1 MARKQ
6 QRSSYDRSSY
16 GTKRSQR
23 RARRAAGR
31 HGKGGDAALDAREA
45 ALDSLFADDGAAPGH
60 AKAGAAA
67 FSRSAYGSENPYS
80 RDRGAGSYSEV
91 RKRRH
96 RRSMVKRA
104 LVAVL
109 VTVLLGAGGAFGYLW
124 YIQHNMNDGMDP
136 ELMAALARANAGD
149 PFYMV
154 LMGTD
159 ASTERMAADEFAG
172 DNFRTDSLMLARID
186 PRDQKVAVVSLMR
199 DTQVDMGAEY
209 GEQKIN
215 AAHAIGGAA
224 FTVQTV
230 SKLAGVPISHYAEI
244 NFDGFCEVV
253 DALGGIEVDV
263 PIEIDDPDAGGHLDA
278 GTQTLNGEQAL
289 ILCRSRSAFEEYGS
303 GDSYRAA
310 NQRMVIGAIL
320 SKLLHSDLGT
330 MMGSVQALSSYI
342 TTDFSLSD
350 IMSLASSMHGI
361 DMGSS
366 FYTAV
371 NPTTSEY
378 IDGVWWEIMDDAAW
392 RQMMA
397 RIDQGLPPSASDDID
412 PATGIAFSSAGS
424 AGQRS
429 GAVAVRNGSG
439 IDGAGIEAQQLVESL
454 GYATTVANANHSDY
468 AETVVVYTEAG
479 QRPYAEEIVEKLGCG
494 RAEQDDGDYI
504 FNGNFLVLIGS
515 DWPGG
520 KAAS

>member
-1 MARKQ
+1 MARRP
-6 QRSSYDRSSY
+6 QRSSYDRSAYS
-16 GTKRSQR
+16 TKRSQR
-23 RARRAAGR
+23 RAQRAGGR
-31 HGKGGDAALDAREA
+31 HRKGADPALDARNA
-45 ALDSLFADDGAAPGH
+45 ALDSLFEDDGASSSRGE
-60 AKAGAAA
+60 AGAAA
-67 FSRSAYGSENPYS
+67 FSRSSYGSENPYS
-80 RDRGAGSYSEV
+80 RTSGTGSYSDIR
-91 RKRRH
+91 RKRH
-96 RRSMVKRA
+96 RRSLVKRA

-124 YIQHNMNDGMDP
+124 YIQNNMNDGMDP

-159 ASTERMAADEFAG
+159 ASTERMTGDEFAG

-199 DTQVDMGAEY
+199 DTQVDMGDEY
-209 GEQKIN
+209 GLQKIN
-215 AAHAIGGAA
+215 AAHAIGGPA

-230 SKLAGVPISHYAEI
+230 SKLADVPVSHYAEI

-253 DALGGIEVDV
+253 DALGGIDVDV

-278 GTQTLNGEQAL
+278 GPQTLNGNQAL

-330 MMGSVQALSSYI
+330 MMGSVQALSSYV

-350 IMSLASSMHGI
+350 ILSLAGAMHGI
-361 DMGSS
+361 DMESS

-371 NPTTSEY
+371 NPTTSKY
-378 IDGVWWEIMDDAAW
+378 IDGVWWEIMDAVAW
-392 RQMMA
+392 RQMMD
-397 RIDQGLPPSASDDID
+397 RIDQGLPPSATDDID

-424 AGQRS
+424 AGSRA

-439 IDGAGIEAQQLVESL
+439 IDGAGTQAQQLVEAL
-454 GYATTVANANHSDY
+454 GYSTTVANANHSDY
-468 AETVVVYTEAG
+468 RETLVVYSEAG

-504 FNGNFLVLIGS
+504 FTGNFLVLIGS
-515 DWPGG
+515 DWPGAKG
-520 KAAS
+520 